1 MDENLPTPID
11 DEAWQDEIR
20 HAQKEREQKSV
31 APPVVDERKSLV
43 KLLAKGI
50 LIGLL
55 TLCLL
60 FAWVYADN
68 ALLPFDAAAW
78 KTNVNREKQIG
89 RLRRQ
94 VKLVGMSRQDVLQKL
109 GNPDESDDNRL
120 VYITQ
125 KSGDASRLLVIELK
139 NERVAGSHLS
149 TGAFRNE
156 QSQRA
161 LERR

>member
-94 VKLVGMSRQDVLQKL
+94 VQLVGMSRQDVLQKL
-109 GNPDESDDNRL
+109 GKPDEQSE
-120 VYITQ
+120 T
-125 KSGDASRLLVIELK
+125 RLLYAWNTYIGVGFLVLELEQ
-139 NERVAGSHLS
+139 NRVV
-149 TGAFRNE
+149 R
-156 QSQRA
+156 QRIA
-161 LERR
+161 KD